1 MNLFSFQKEK
11 EFSPLKWGNN
21 MLKNK
26 MLITLLLFS
35 APLSAA
41 DLELKNI
48 FLSDDSLQY
57 HLILQFNG
65 TPEYLSSEIMNPPSV
80 TVQLPGAHWDR
91 GDFDKKLS
99 AGSLYQ
105 YRLTLQ
111 KKTIGSGMVRL
122 KLFFQT
128 PPDYTITTS
137 NDSSL
142 VISWFKKVSP
152 ASAPEGPGS
161 MSAFSKPVTLHF
173 DSANLTDVIRLMM
186 DDTGLNLVMGEL
198 MDAGQM
204 NSQITLTL
212 TDVPLNTALR
222 TILNING
229 YEYYYA
235 DNIVVI
241 KQIEA
246 SLEGELETRIYNLG
260 FASGDMVQTVLAGV
274 LTNKGSTI
282 PFSTGGGAKAFNDR
296 IEVTDKRYKF
306 DEITRTIRELDK
318 KIPQINIA
326 VKFIET
332 TLKEDET
339 MGINCNLRASIS
351 APGGE
356 YTDTDTDT
364 STITDGIV
372 NFGKMFLGDKTLNA
386 ATLTPPVVSALL
398 ELLATDSD
406 TKLLQEPQVTTFNNF
421 PANIR
426 VGTTIP
432 VLVPQLESSVF
443 GAIPYTYQNQNIDIS
458 MDVLPRINSDGLIS
472 LNVDAVVQAIVGYVG
487 AEQRP
492 IVSTRSTNTNV
503 MVEDGGTLLM
513 GGLIFTSDGE
523 TMNKVPLLGDL
534 PLIKN
539 LFRRKVTVD
548 EQREL
553 LIFITSTIIS

>member
-1 MNLFSFQKEK
+1 
-11 EFSPLKWGNN
+11 
-21 MLKNK
+21 MLKNT
-26 MLITLLLFS
+26 MLIILLLFS

-48 FLSDDSLQY
+48 FLSEDSLQY
-57 HLILQFNG
+57 HLIMQFNG

-105 YRLTLQ
+105 YRLSFQ

-128 PPDYTITTS
+128 PPDYTITTP
-137 NDSSL
+137 NDSAL
-142 VISWFKKVSP
+142 VVSWFKKVSP
-152 ASAPEGPGS
+152 ASAPEGPGPIN
-161 MSAFSKPVTLHF
+161 AFSKPVTLQLN
-173 DSANLTDVIRLMM
+173 SASLTDVIRLLM
-186 DDTGLNLVMGEL
+186 DDTGLNLVMGDL
-198 MDAGQM
+198 MGAGQLDP
-204 NSQITLTL
+204 QITLTL
-212 TDVPLNTALR
+212 TDVPLSSALR
-222 TILNING
+222 TILNVNG

-235 DNIVVI
+235 DDIVVI
-241 KQIEA
+241 KQIEE
-246 SLEGELETRIYNLG
+246 SLAGELETRIYNLE
-260 FASGDMVQTVLAGV
+260 FASGDMVQTALAGI
-274 LTNKGSTI
+274 LTDKGSTI
-282 PFSTGGGAKAFNDR
+282 TFSTGGSTAFKDR
-296 IEVTDKRYKF
+296 IEVTDRRYKF
-306 DEITRTIRELDK
+306 EEITRIIRELDQ

-332 TLKEDET
+332 TLKKDET
-339 MGINCNLRASIS
+339 MGINWNLRASMS
-351 APGGE
+351 APGSE
-356 YTDTDTDT
+356 YADTDTTKSAADF
-364 STITDGIV
+364 V
-372 NFGKMFLGDKTLNA
+372 NFGKLFLGGKTLHA
-386 ATLTPPVVSALL
+386 AALTPPVVSALL
-398 ELLATDSD
+398 ELLAVDSD

-426 VGTTIP
+426 VGTTVP

-443 GAIPYTYQNQNIDIS
+443 GAIPYTYKNQNIDIS

-472 LNVDAVVQAIVGYVG
+472 LKVDAVVQAIVGYVG

-523 TMNKVPLLGDL
+523 TLNKVPLLGDL
-534 PLIKN
+534 PLIKR
-539 LFRRKVTVD
+539 FFSRKVIVE

-553 LIFITSTIIS
+553 LIFITSSIVY

>member
-1 MNLFSFQKEK
+1 
-11 EFSPLKWGNN
+11 

-306 DEITRTIRELDK
+306 DEITRTIRELDQ

-332 TLKEDET
+332 TLKKDET
-339 MGINCNLRASIS
+339 MGINWNLRASMS

-356 YTDTDTDT
+356 YTDTDT
-364 STITDGIV
+364 STITEGIV

-443 GAIPYTYQNQNIDIS
+443 GAIPYTYKNQNIDIS

-472 LNVDAVVQAIVGYVG
+472 LKVDAVVQAIVGYVG

-503 MVEDGGTLLM
+503 MVENGGTLLM

-523 TMNKVPLLGDL
+523 TLNKVPLLGDL
-534 PLIKN
+534 PLIKR
-539 LFRRKVTVD
+539 FFSRKVIVE

-553 LIFITSTIIS
+553 LIFITSSIVY

>member
-1 MNLFSFQKEK
+1 
-11 EFSPLKWGNN
+11 
-21 MLKNK
+21 MLKNT
-26 MLITLLLFS
+26 MLIILLFFS

-41 DLELKNI
+41 DLELKKI

-57 HLILQFNG
+57 HLIMQFNG

-80 TVQLPGAHWDR
+80 TVQLPGAHWDK

-99 AGSLYQ
+99 AGSFYQ

-111 KKTIGSGMVRL
+111 KKTIGKDVVQL

-128 PPDYTITTS
+128 LPDYTITTP

-142 VISWFKKVSP
+142 VVSWFKKVSP
-152 ASAPEGPGS
+152 ASAPEGLGP

-173 DSANLTDVIRLMM
+173 DSANLTDVIRLLM
-186 DDTGLNLVMGEL
+186 DDTGLNLVMGDL
-198 MDAGQM
+198 IGAGQLGP
-204 NSQITLTL
+204 QITLTL
-212 TDVPLNTALR
+212 TDVPLNSALR
-222 TILNING
+222 TILNVNG

-241 KQIEA
+241 KQIDT
-246 SLEGELETRIYNLG
+246 SLEGELETRIYNLE
-260 FASGDMVQTVLAGV
+260 FASGDMVQTALAGV

-282 PFSTGGGAKAFNDR
+282 PFSTGGSTAFKDR
-296 IEVTDKRYKF
+296 IEVTDRRYKF
-306 DEITRTIRELDK
+306 EKITRTIRELDQ

-332 TLKEDET
+332 TLKKDET
-339 MGINCNLRASIS
+339 MGINWNLRASMS
-351 APGGE
+351 APGSE
-356 YTDTDTDT
+356 YADTDTTKSAEDF
-364 STITDGIV
+364 V
-372 NFGKMFLGDKTLNA
+372 NFGKLFLGGKTLHA
-386 ATLTPPVVSALL
+386 AALTPPVVSALL

-406 TKLLQEPQVTTFNNF
+406 TELLQEPQVTTFNNF

-443 GAIPYTYQNQNIDIS
+443 GAIPYTYKNQNIDIS

-472 LNVDAVVQAIVGYVG
+472 LKVDAVVQAIVGYVG

-523 TMNKVPLLGDL
+523 TLNKVPLLGDL
-534 PLIKN
+534 PLIKR
-539 LFRRKVTVD
+539 FFSRKVIVE

-553 LIFITSTIIS
+553 LIFITSSIVY

>member
-1 MNLFSFQKEK
+1 
-11 EFSPLKWGNN
+11 

-306 DEITRTIRELDK
+306 DEITRTIRELDQ

-332 TLKEDET
+332 TLKKDET
-339 MGINCNLRASIS
+339 MGINWNLRASMS

-356 YTDTDTDT
+356 YTDTDT

-458 MDVLPRINSDGLIS
+458 MDVLPRINSDSLIS

-523 TMNKVPLLGDL
+523 TLNKVPLLGDL
-534 PLIKN
+534 PLIKR
-539 LFRRKVTVD
+539 FFSRKVIVE

-553 LIFITSTIIS
+553 LIFITSSIVY

>member
-1 MNLFSFQKEK
+1 
-11 EFSPLKWGNN
+11 
-21 MLKNK
+21 MLKNT
-26 MLITLLLFS
+26 MLIILLLFS

-48 FLSDDSLQY
+48 FLSEDSLQY
-57 HLILQFNG
+57 HLIMQFNG

-105 YRLTLQ
+105 YRLSFQ

-128 PPDYTITTS
+128 PPDYTITMP
-137 NDSSL
+137 NDSAL
-142 VISWFKKVSP
+142 VVSWFKKVSP

-161 MSAFSKPVTLHF
+161 MSAFSKPVTLQLN
-173 DSANLTDVIRLMM
+173 SANLTDVIRLLM
-186 DDTGLNLVMGEL
+186 DDTGLNLVMGDL
-198 MDAGQM
+198 MGANQLGP
-204 NSQITLTL
+204 QITLTL
-212 TDVPLNTALR
+212 TDVPLNSALR
-222 TILNING
+222 TILNVNG

-235 DNIVVI
+235 DDIVVI
-241 KQIEA
+241 KQIDT
-246 SLEGELETRIYNLG
+246 SLEGELETRIYNLE
-260 FASGDMVQTVLAGV
+260 FASGDMVQTALAGV

-282 PFSTGGGAKAFNDR
+282 PFSTGGSTAFKDR
-296 IEVTDKRYKF
+296 IEVTDRRYKF
-306 DEITRTIRELDK
+306 EKITRTIRELDQ

-332 TLKEDET
+332 TLKKDET
-339 MGINCNLRASIS
+339 MGINWNLRASMS
-351 APGGE
+351 APGSE
-356 YTDTDTDT
+356 YADTDTTKSAADF
-364 STITDGIV
+364 V
-372 NFGKMFLGDKTLNA
+372 NFGKLFLGGKTLHA

-398 ELLATDSD
+398 ELLAVDSD

-426 VGTTIP
+426 VGTTVP

-443 GAIPYTYQNQNIDIS
+443 GAIPYTYKNQNIDIS

-472 LNVDAVVQAIVGYVG
+472 LKVDAVVQAIVGYVG

-523 TMNKVPLLGDL
+523 TLNKVPLLGDL
-534 PLIKN
+534 PLIKR
-539 LFRRKVTVD
+539 FFSRKVIVE

-553 LIFITSTIIS
+553 LIFITSSIVY

>member
-1 MNLFSFQKEK
+1 
-11 EFSPLKWGNN
+11 

-186 DDTGLNLVMGEL
+186 DDTGLNLVMGDF
-198 MDAGQM
+198 MSAGDQLGP
-204 NSQITLTL
+204 QITLSL
-212 TDVPLNTALR
+212 TDVPLNSALS

-229 YEYYYA
+229 FEYYYA

-241 KQIEA
+241 KQIAA
-246 SLEGELETRIYNLG
+246 SIEGELETRIYNLG
-260 FASGDMVQTVLAGV
+260 FASGDMVQTVLNGII
-274 LTNKGSTI
+274 TDKGSMI
-282 PFSTGGGAKAFNDR
+282 PFSTGGKGAFNDR
-296 IEVTDKRYKF
+296 IEVTDRRYNF
-306 DEITRTIRELDK
+306 DEITRTIRELDQ

-332 TLKEDET
+332 TLKKDET
-339 MGINCNLRASIS
+339 MGINWNLRASMS

-356 YTDTDTDT
+356 YTDTDT
-364 STITDGIV
+364 STITEGIV

-443 GAIPYTYQNQNIDIS
+443 GAIPYTYKNQNIDIS

-472 LNVDAVVQAIVGYVG
+472 LKVDAVVQAIVGYVG

-503 MVEDGGTLLM
+503 MVENGGTLLM

-523 TMNKVPLLGDL
+523 TLNKVPLLGDL
-534 PLIKN
+534 PLIKR
-539 LFRRKVTVD
+539 FFSRKVIVE

-553 LIFITSTIIS
+553 LIFITSSIVY

>member
-1 MNLFSFQKEK
+1 
-11 EFSPLKWGNN
+11 
-21 MLKNK
+21 MLKNT
-26 MLITLLLFS
+26 MLIILLLFS

-48 FLSDDSLQY
+48 FLSEDSLQY
-57 HLILQFNG
+57 HLIMQFNG

-105 YRLTLQ
+105 YRLSFQ

-128 PPDYTITTS
+128 PPDYTITMP
-137 NDSSL
+137 NDSAL
-142 VISWFKKVSP
+142 VVSWFKKVSP

-161 MSAFSKPVTLHF
+161 MSAFSKPVTLQLN
-173 DSANLTDVIRLMM
+173 SANLTDVIRLLM
-186 DDTGLNLVMGEL
+186 DDTGLNLVMGDL
-198 MDAGQM
+198 MGANQLGP
-204 NSQITLTL
+204 QITLML
-212 TDVPLNTALR
+212 TDVPLNSALR
-222 TILNING
+222 TILNVNG

-235 DNIVVI
+235 DDIVVI
-241 KQIEA
+241 KQIDT
-246 SLEGELETRIYNLG
+246 SLEGELETRIYNLE
-260 FASGDMVQTVLAGV
+260 FASGDMVQTALAGV
-274 LTNKGSTI
+274 LTDKGSTI
-282 PFSTGGGAKAFNDR
+282 PFSTGGSTAFKDR
-296 IEVTDKRYKF
+296 IEVTDRRYKF
-306 DEITRTIRELDK
+306 EEITRIIRELDQ

-332 TLKEDET
+332 TLKKDET
-339 MGINCNLRASIS
+339 MGINWNLRASMS
-351 APGGE
+351 APGSE
-356 YTDTDTDT
+356 YADTDTTKSAEDF
-364 STITDGIV
+364 V
-372 NFGKMFLGDKTLNA
+372 NFGKLFLGGKTLHA
-386 ATLTPPVVSALL
+386 AALTPPVVSALL

-406 TKLLQEPQVTTFNNF
+406 TELLQEPQVTTFNNF

-443 GAIPYTYQNQNIDIS
+443 GAIPYTYKNQNIDIS

-472 LNVDAVVQAIVGYVG
+472 LKVDAVVQAIVGYVG

-523 TMNKVPLLGDL
+523 TLNKVPLLGDL
-534 PLIKN
+534 PLIKR
-539 LFRRKVTVD
+539 FFSRKVIVE

-553 LIFITSTIIS
+553 LIFITSSIVY

>member
-1 MNLFSFQKEK
+1 
-11 EFSPLKWGNN
+11 
-21 MLKNK
+21 MLKNT
-26 MLITLLLFS
+26 MLIILLLFS

-48 FLSDDSLQY
+48 FLSEDSLQY
-57 HLILQFNG
+57 HLIMQFNG

-105 YRLTLQ
+105 YRLSFQ

-128 PPDYTITTS
+128 PPDYTITMP
-137 NDSSL
+137 NDSAL
-142 VISWFKKVSP
+142 VVSWFKKVSP

-161 MSAFSKPVTLHF
+161 MSAFSKPVTLQLN
-173 DSANLTDVIRLMM
+173 SANLTDVIRLLM
-186 DDTGLNLVMGEL
+186 DDTGLNLVMGDL
-198 MDAGQM
+198 IGANQLGP
-204 NSQITLTL
+204 QITLML
-212 TDVPLNTALR
+212 TDVPLNSALR
-222 TILNING
+222 TILNVNG

-235 DNIVVI
+235 DDIVVI
-241 KQIEA
+241 KQIDT
-246 SLEGELETRIYNLG
+246 SLEGELETRIYNLE
-260 FASGDMVQTVLAGV
+260 FASGDMVQTALAGV

-282 PFSTGGGAKAFNDR
+282 PFSTGGSTAFKDR
-296 IEVTDKRYKF
+296 IEVTDRRYKF
-306 DEITRTIRELDK
+306 EKITRTIRELDQ

-332 TLKEDET
+332 TLKKDET
-339 MGINCNLRASIS
+339 MGINWNLRASMS
-351 APGGE
+351 APGSE
-356 YTDTDTDT
+356 YADTDTTKSAEDF
-364 STITDGIV
+364 V
-372 NFGKMFLGDKTLNA
+372 NFGKLFLGGKTLHA
-386 ATLTPPVVSALL
+386 AALTPPVVSALL

-406 TKLLQEPQVTTFNNF
+406 TELLQEPQVTTFNNF

-443 GAIPYTYQNQNIDIS
+443 GAIPYTYKNQNIDIS

-472 LNVDAVVQAIVGYVG
+472 LKVDAVVQAIVGYVG

-523 TMNKVPLLGDL
+523 TLNKVPLLGDL
-534 PLIKN
+534 PLIKR
-539 LFRRKVTVD
+539 FFSRKVIVE

-553 LIFITSTIIS
+553 LIFITSSIVY

>member
-1 MNLFSFQKEK
+1 
-11 EFSPLKWGNN
+11 

-152 ASAPEGPGS
+152 ASAPEGLGS

-306 DEITRTIRELDK
+306 DEITRTIRELDQ

-332 TLKEDET
+332 TLKKDET
-339 MGINCNLRASIS
+339 MGINWNLRASMS
-351 APGGE
+351 APGSE
-356 YTDTDTDT
+356 YADTDTTKSAEDF
-364 STITDGIV
+364 V
-372 NFGKMFLGDKTLNA
+372 NFGKLFLGGKTLHA
-386 ATLTPPVVSALL
+386 AALTPPVVSALL

-406 TKLLQEPQVTTFNNF
+406 TELLQEPQVTTFNNF

-443 GAIPYTYQNQNIDIS
+443 GAIPYTYKNQNIDIS

-472 LNVDAVVQAIVGYVG
+472 LKVDAVVQAIVGYVG

-523 TMNKVPLLGDL
+523 TLNKVPLLGDL
-534 PLIKN
+534 PLIKR
-539 LFRRKVTVD
+539 FFSRKVTVE

-553 LIFITSTIIS
+553 LIFITSSIVY

>member
-57 HLILQFNG
+57 HLIMQFNG

-80 TVQLPGAHWDR
+80 TVQLPGAHWDK

-99 AGSLYQ
+99 AGSFYQ

-111 KKTIGSGMVRL
+111 KKTIGKDVVQL

-128 PPDYTITTS
+128 LPDYTITTP

-142 VISWFKKVSP
+142 VVSWFKKVSP
-152 ASAPEGPGS
+152 ASAPEGLGP

-173 DSANLTDVIRLMM
+173 DSANLTDVIRLLM
-186 DDTGLNLVMGEL
+186 DDTGLNLVMGDL
-198 MDAGQM
+198 IGAGQLGP
-204 NSQITLTL
+204 QITLTL
-212 TDVPLNTALR
+212 TDVPLNSALR
-222 TILNING
+222 TILNVNG

-241 KQIEA
+241 KQIDT
-246 SLEGELETRIYNLG
+246 SLEGELETRIYNLE
-260 FASGDMVQTVLAGV
+260 FASGDMVQTALAGV

-282 PFSTGGGAKAFNDR
+282 PFSTGGSTAFKDR
-296 IEVTDKRYKF
+296 IEVTDRRYKF
-306 DEITRTIRELDK
+306 EEITRTIRELDQ

-332 TLKEDET
+332 TLKKDET
-339 MGINCNLRASIS
+339 MGINWNLRASMS
-351 APGGE
+351 APGSE
-356 YTDTDTDT
+356 YADTDTTKSAADF
-364 STITDGIV
+364 V
-372 NFGKMFLGDKTLNA
+372 NFGKLFLGGKTLHA

-398 ELLATDSD
+398 ELLAVDSD

-426 VGTTIP
+426 VGTTVP

-443 GAIPYTYQNQNIDIS
+443 GAIPYTYKDQNIDIS

-472 LNVDAVVQAIVGYVG
+472 LKVDAVVQAIVGYVG

-503 MVEDGGTLLM
+503 MVKDGGTLLM

-523 TMNKVPLLGDL
+523 TLNKVPLLGDL
-534 PLIKN
+534 PLIKH
-539 LFRRKVTVD
+539 LFRRKVTVE

-553 LIFITSTIIS
+553 LIFITSSIVF

>member
-1 MNLFSFQKEK
+1 
-11 EFSPLKWGNN
+11 

-332 TLKEDET
+332 TLKKDET
-339 MGINCNLRASIS
+339 MGINWNLRASMS
-351 APGGE
+351 APGSE
-356 YTDTDTDT
+356 YADTDTTKSAEDF
-364 STITDGIV
+364 V
-372 NFGKMFLGDKTLNA
+372 NFGKLFLGGKTLHA
-386 ATLTPPVVSALL
+386 AALTPPVVSALL

-406 TKLLQEPQVTTFNNF
+406 TELLQEPQVTTFNNF

-443 GAIPYTYQNQNIDIS
+443 GAIPYTYKNQNIDIS

-472 LNVDAVVQAIVGYVG
+472 LKVDAVVQAIVGYVG

-523 TMNKVPLLGDL
+523 TLNKVPLLGDL
-534 PLIKN
+534 PLIKR
-539 LFRRKVTVD
+539 FFSRKVIVE

-553 LIFITSTIIS
+553 LIFITSSIVF

>member
-1 MNLFSFQKEK
+1 
-11 EFSPLKWGNN
+11 
-21 MLKNK
+21 MLKNT
-26 MLITLLLFS
+26 MLIILLLFS

-48 FLSDDSLQY
+48 FLSEDSLQY
-57 HLILQFNG
+57 HLIMQFNG

-105 YRLTLQ
+105 YRLSFQ

-128 PPDYTITTS
+128 PPDYTITMP
-137 NDSSL
+137 NDSAL
-142 VISWFKKVSP
+142 VVSWFKKVSP

-161 MSAFSKPVTLHF
+161 MSAFSKPVTLQLN
-173 DSANLTDVIRLMM
+173 SANLTDVIRLLM
-186 DDTGLNLVMGEL
+186 DDTGLNLVMGDL
-198 MDAGQM
+198 MGANQLGP
-204 NSQITLTL
+204 QITLML
-212 TDVPLNTALR
+212 TDVPLNSALR
-222 TILNING
+222 TILNVNG

-235 DNIVVI
+235 DDIVVI
-241 KQIEA
+241 KQIDT
-246 SLEGELETRIYNLG
+246 SLEGELETRIYNLE
-260 FASGDMVQTVLAGV
+260 FASGDMVQTALAGV
-274 LTNKGSTI
+274 LTDKGSTI
-282 PFSTGGGAKAFNDR
+282 PFSTGGSTAFKDR
-296 IEVTDKRYKF
+296 IEVTDRRYKF
-306 DEITRTIRELDK
+306 EEITRIIRELDQ

-332 TLKEDET
+332 TLKKDET
-339 MGINCNLRASIS
+339 MGINWNLRASMS
-351 APGGE
+351 APGSE
-356 YTDTDTDT
+356 YADTDTTKSAEDF
-364 STITDGIV
+364 V
-372 NFGKMFLGDKTLNA
+372 NFGKLFLGGKTLHA
-386 ATLTPPVVSALL
+386 AALTPPVVSALL

-406 TKLLQEPQVTTFNNF
+406 TELLQEPQVTTFNNF

-443 GAIPYTYQNQNIDIS
+443 GAIPYTYKNQNIDIS

-472 LNVDAVVQAIVGYVG
+472 LKVDAVVQAIVGYVG

-523 TMNKVPLLGDL
+523 TLNKVPLLGDL
-534 PLIKN
+534 PLIKR
-539 LFRRKVTVD
+539 FFSRKVTVE

-553 LIFITSTIIS
+553 LIFITSSIVY

>member
-1 MNLFSFQKEK
+1 
-11 EFSPLKWGNN
+11 
-21 MLKNK
+21 MLKNT
-26 MLITLLLFS
+26 MLIILLLFS

-48 FLSDDSLQY
+48 FLSEDSLQY
-57 HLILQFNG
+57 HLIMQFNG

-105 YRLTLQ
+105 YRLSFQ

-128 PPDYTITTS
+128 PPDYTITMP
-137 NDSSL
+137 NDSAL
-142 VISWFKKVSP
+142 VVSWFKKVSP

-161 MSAFSKPVTLHF
+161 MSAFSKPVTLQLN
-173 DSANLTDVIRLMM
+173 SANLTDVIRLLM
-186 DDTGLNLVMGEL
+186 DDTGLNLVMGDL
-198 MDAGQM
+198 MGANQLGP
-204 NSQITLTL
+204 QITLSL
-212 TDVPLNTALR
+212 TDVPLNSALS

-229 YEYYYA
+229 FEYYYA

-241 KQIEA
+241 KQIAA
-246 SLEGELETRIYNLG
+246 SIEGELETRIYNLG
-260 FASGDMVQTVLAGV
+260 FASGDMVQTVLNGII
-274 LTNKGSTI
+274 TDKGSMI
-282 PFSTGGGAKAFNDR
+282 PFSTGGKGAFNDR
-296 IEVTDKRYKF
+296 IEVTDRRYNF
-306 DEITRTIRELDK
+306 DEITRTIRELDQ

-332 TLKEDET
+332 TLKKDET
-339 MGINCNLRASIS
+339 MGINWNLRASMS
-351 APGGE
+351 APGSE
-356 YTDTDTDT
+356 YADTDTTKSAEDF
-364 STITDGIV
+364 V
-372 NFGKMFLGDKTLNA
+372 NFGKLFLGGKTLHA
-386 ATLTPPVVSALL
+386 AALTPPVVSALL

-406 TKLLQEPQVTTFNNF
+406 TELLQEPQVTTFNNF

-443 GAIPYTYQNQNIDIS
+443 GAIPYTYKNQNIDIS

-472 LNVDAVVQAIVGYVG
+472 LKVDAVVQAIVGYVG

-523 TMNKVPLLGDL
+523 TLNKVPLLGDL
-534 PLIKN
+534 PLIKR
-539 LFRRKVTVD
+539 FFSRKVIVE

-553 LIFITSTIIS
+553 LIFITSSIVY

>member
-1 MNLFSFQKEK
+1 
-11 EFSPLKWGNN
+11 
-21 MLKNK
+21 
-26 MLITLLLFS
+26 
-35 APLSAA
+35 
-41 DLELKNI
+41 
-48 FLSDDSLQY
+48 
-57 HLILQFNG
+57 
-65 TPEYLSSEIMNPPSV
+65 
-80 TVQLPGAHWDR
+80 
-91 GDFDKKLS
+91 
-99 AGSLYQ
+99 
-105 YRLTLQ
+105 
-111 KKTIGSGMVRL
+111 
-122 KLFFQT
+122 
-128 PPDYTITTS
+128 
-137 NDSSL
+137 
-142 VISWFKKVSP
+142 
-152 ASAPEGPGS
+152 
-161 MSAFSKPVTLHF
+161 
-173 DSANLTDVIRLMM
+173 
-186 DDTGLNLVMGEL
+186 
-198 MDAGQM
+198 
-204 NSQITLTL
+204 
-212 TDVPLNTALR
+212 
-222 TILNING
+222 
-229 YEYYYA
+229 
-235 DNIVVI
+235 
-241 KQIEA
+241 
-246 SLEGELETRIYNLG
+246 
-260 FASGDMVQTVLAGV
+260 
-274 LTNKGSTI
+274 
-282 PFSTGGGAKAFNDR
+282 
-296 IEVTDKRYKF
+296 
-306 DEITRTIRELDK
+306 LDQ

-332 TLKEDET
+332 TLKKDET
-339 MGINCNLRASIS
+339 MGINWNLRASMS

-356 YTDTDTDT
+356 YTDTDT

>member
-1 MNLFSFQKEK
+1 
-11 EFSPLKWGNN
+11 
-21 MLKNK
+21 
-26 MLITLLLFS
+26 MLIILLLFS

-48 FLSDDSLQY
+48 FLSEDSLQY
-57 HLILQFNG
+57 HLIMQFNG

-105 YRLTLQ
+105 YRLSFQ

-128 PPDYTITTS
+128 PPDYTITMP
-137 NDSSL
+137 NDSAL
-142 VISWFKKVSP
+142 VVSWFKKVSP

-161 MSAFSKPVTLHF
+161 MSAFSKPVTLQLN
-173 DSANLTDVIRLMM
+173 SANLTDVIRLLM
-186 DDTGLNLVMGEL
+186 DDTGLNLVMGDL
-198 MDAGQM
+198 MGANQLGP
-204 NSQITLTL
+204 QITLTL
-212 TDVPLNTALR
+212 TDVPLNSALR
-222 TILNING
+222 TILNVNG

-235 DNIVVI
+235 DDIVVI
-241 KQIEA
+241 KQIDT
-246 SLEGELETRIYNLG
+246 SLEGELETRIYNLE
-260 FASGDMVQTVLAGV
+260 FASGDMVQTALAGV
-274 LTNKGSTI
+274 LTDKGSTI
-282 PFSTGGGAKAFNDR
+282 PFSTGGSTAFKDR
-296 IEVTDKRYKF
+296 IEVTDRRYKF
-306 DEITRTIRELDK
+306 EEITRIIRELDQ

-332 TLKEDET
+332 TLKKDET
-339 MGINCNLRASIS
+339 MGINWNLRASMS
-351 APGGE
+351 APGSE
-356 YTDTDTDT
+356 YADTDTTKSAEDF
-364 STITDGIV
+364 V
-372 NFGKMFLGDKTLNA
+372 NFGKLFLGGKTLHA
-386 ATLTPPVVSALL
+386 AALTPPVVSALL

-406 TKLLQEPQVTTFNNF
+406 TELLQEPQVTTFNNF

-443 GAIPYTYQNQNIDIS
+443 GAIPYTYKNQNIDIS

-472 LNVDAVVQAIVGYVG
+472 LKVDAVVQAIVGYVG

-523 TMNKVPLLGDL
+523 TLNKVPLLGDL
-534 PLIKN
+534 PLIKR
-539 LFRRKVTVD
+539 FFSRKVIVE

-553 LIFITSTIIS
+553 LIFITSSIVY

>member
-1 MNLFSFQKEK
+1 
-11 EFSPLKWGNN
+11 
-21 MLKNK
+21 MLKNT
-26 MLITLLLFS
+26 MLIILLLFS

-48 FLSDDSLQY
+48 FLSEDSLQY
-57 HLILQFNG
+57 HLIMQFNG

-105 YRLTLQ
+105 YRLSFQ

-128 PPDYTITTS
+128 PPDYTITMP
-137 NDSSL
+137 NDSAL
-142 VISWFKKVSP
+142 VVSWFKKVSP

-161 MSAFSKPVTLHF
+161 MSAFSKPVTLQLN
-173 DSANLTDVIRLMM
+173 SANLTDVIRLLM
-186 DDTGLNLVMGEL
+186 DDTGLNLVMGDL
-198 MDAGQM
+198 MGANQLGP
-204 NSQITLTL
+204 QITLTL
-212 TDVPLNTALR
+212 TDVPLNSALR
-222 TILNING
+222 TILNVNG

-235 DNIVVI
+235 DDIVVI
-241 KQIEA
+241 KQIDT
-246 SLEGELETRIYNLG
+246 SLEGELETRIYNLE
-260 FASGDMVQTVLAGV
+260 FASGDMVQTALAGV

-282 PFSTGGGAKAFNDR
+282 PFSTGGSTAFKDR
-296 IEVTDKRYKF
+296 IEVTDRRYKF
-306 DEITRTIRELDK
+306 EEITRIIRELDQ

-332 TLKEDET
+332 TLKKDET
-339 MGINCNLRASIS
+339 MGINWNLRASMS
-351 APGGE
+351 APGSE
-356 YTDTDTDT
+356 YADTDTTKSAEDF
-364 STITDGIV
+364 V
-372 NFGKMFLGDKTLNA
+372 NFGKLFLGGKTLHA
-386 ATLTPPVVSALL
+386 AALTPPVVSALL

-406 TKLLQEPQVTTFNNF
+406 TELLQEPQVTTFNNF

-443 GAIPYTYQNQNIDIS
+443 GAIPYTYKNQNIDIS

-472 LNVDAVVQAIVGYVG
+472 LKVDAVVQAIVGYVG

-523 TMNKVPLLGDL
+523 TLNKVPLLGDL
-534 PLIKN
+534 PLIKR
-539 LFRRKVTVD
+539 FFSRKVIVE

-553 LIFITSTIIS
+553 LIFITSSIVY

>member
-1 MNLFSFQKEK
+1 
-11 EFSPLKWGNN
+11 
-21 MLKNK
+21 MLKNT
-26 MLITLLLFS
+26 MLIILLLFS

-48 FLSDDSLQY
+48 FLSEDSLQY
-57 HLILQFNG
+57 HLIMQFNG

-105 YRLTLQ
+105 YRLSFQ

-128 PPDYTITTS
+128 PPDYTITMP
-137 NDSSL
+137 NDSAL
-142 VISWFKKVSP
+142 VVSWFKKVSP

-161 MSAFSKPVTLHF
+161 MSAFSKPVTLQLN
-173 DSANLTDVIRLMM
+173 SANLTDVIRLLM
-186 DDTGLNLVMGEL
+186 DDTGLNLVMGDL
-198 MDAGQM
+198 MGANQLGP
-204 NSQITLTL
+204 QITLTL
-212 TDVPLNTALR
+212 TDVPLNSALR
-222 TILNING
+222 TILNVNG

-235 DNIVVI
+235 DDIVVI
-241 KQIEA
+241 KQIDT
-246 SLEGELETRIYNLG
+246 SLEGELETRIYNLE
-260 FASGDMVQTVLAGV
+260 FASGDMVQTALAGV
-274 LTNKGSTI
+274 LTDKGSTI
-282 PFSTGGGAKAFNDR
+282 PFSTGGSTAFKDR
-296 IEVTDKRYKF
+296 IEVTDRRYKF
-306 DEITRTIRELDK
+306 EEITRIIRELDQ

-332 TLKEDET
+332 TLKKDET
-339 MGINCNLRASIS
+339 MGINWNLRASMS
-351 APGGE
+351 APGSE
-356 YTDTDTDT
+356 YADTDTTKSAEDF
-364 STITDGIV
+364 V
-372 NFGKMFLGDKTLNA
+372 NFGKLFLGGKTLHA
-386 ATLTPPVVSALL
+386 AALTPPVVSALL

-406 TKLLQEPQVTTFNNF
+406 TELLQEPQVTTFNNF

-443 GAIPYTYQNQNIDIS
+443 GAIPYTYKNQNIDIS

-472 LNVDAVVQAIVGYVG
+472 LKVDAVVQAIVGYVG

-523 TMNKVPLLGDL
+523 TLNKVPLLGDL
-534 PLIKN
+534 PLIKR
-539 LFRRKVTVD
+539 FFSRKVIVE

-553 LIFITSTIIS
+553 LIFITSSIVY

>member
-1 MNLFSFQKEK
+1 
-11 EFSPLKWGNN
+11 

-306 DEITRTIRELDK
+306 DEITRTIRELDQ

-332 TLKEDET
+332 TLKKDET
-339 MGINCNLRASIS
+339 MGINWNLRASMS

-356 YTDTDTDT
+356 YTDTDT
-364 STITDGIV
+364 STITEGIV

-443 GAIPYTYQNQNIDIS
+443 GAIPYTYKNQNIDIS

-472 LNVDAVVQAIVGYVG
+472 LKVDAVVQAIVGYVG

-523 TMNKVPLLGDL
+523 TLNKVPLLGDL
-534 PLIKN
+534 PLIKR
-539 LFRRKVTVD
+539 FFSRKVIVE

-553 LIFITSTIIS
+553 LIFITSSIVY

>member
-1 MNLFSFQKEK
+1 
-11 EFSPLKWGNN
+11 

-57 HLILQFNG
+57 HLIMQFNG

-99 AGSLYQ
+99 AGSFYQ

-111 KKTIGSGMVRL
+111 KKTIGKDVVQL

-128 PPDYTITTS
+128 LPDYTITTP

-142 VISWFKKVSP
+142 VVSWFKKVSP
-152 ASAPEGPGS
+152 ASAPEGLGP

-173 DSANLTDVIRLMM
+173 DSANLTDVIRLLM
-186 DDTGLNLVMGEL
+186 DDTGLNLVMGDL
-198 MDAGQM
+198 IGAGQLGP
-204 NSQITLTL
+204 QITLTL
-212 TDVPLNTALR
+212 TDVPLNSALR
-222 TILNING
+222 TILNVNG

-241 KQIEA
+241 KQIDT
-246 SLEGELETRIYNLG
+246 SLEGELETRIYNLE
-260 FASGDMVQTVLAGV
+260 FASGDMVQTALAGV

-282 PFSTGGGAKAFNDR
+282 PFSTGGSTAFKDR
-296 IEVTDKRYKF
+296 IEVTDRRYKF
-306 DEITRTIRELDK
+306 EEITRTIRELDQ

-332 TLKEDET
+332 TLKKDET
-339 MGINCNLRASIS
+339 MGINWNLRASMS
-351 APGGE
+351 APGSE
-356 YTDTDTDT
+356 YADTDTTKSAADF
-364 STITDGIV
+364 V
-372 NFGKMFLGDKTLNA
+372 NFGKLFLGGKTLHA

-398 ELLATDSD
+398 ELLAVDSD

-426 VGTTIP
+426 VGTTVP

-443 GAIPYTYQNQNIDIS
+443 GAIPYTYKDQNIDIS

-472 LNVDAVVQAIVGYVG
+472 LKVDAVVQAIVGYVG

-503 MVEDGGTLLM
+503 MVKDGGTLLM

-523 TMNKVPLLGDL
+523 TLNKVPLLGDL
-534 PLIKN
+534 PLIKH
-539 LFRRKVTVD
+539 LFRRKVTVE

-553 LIFITSTIIS
+553 LIFITSSIVF

>member
-1 MNLFSFQKEK
+1 
-11 EFSPLKWGNN
+11 

-306 DEITRTIRELDK
+306 DEITRTIRELDQ

-332 TLKEDET
+332 TLKKDET
-339 MGINCNLRASIS
+339 MGINWNLRASMS
-351 APGGE
+351 APGSE
-356 YTDTDTDT
+356 YADTDTTKSAEDF
-364 STITDGIV
+364 V
-372 NFGKMFLGDKTLNA
+372 NFGKLFLGGKTLHA
-386 ATLTPPVVSALL
+386 AALTPPVVSALL

-406 TKLLQEPQVTTFNNF
+406 TELLQEPQVTTFNNF

-443 GAIPYTYQNQNIDIS
+443 GAIPYTYKNQNIDIS

-472 LNVDAVVQAIVGYVG
+472 LKVDAVVQAIVGYVG

-523 TMNKVPLLGDL
+523 TLNKVPLLGDL
-534 PLIKN
+534 PLIKR
-539 LFRRKVTVD
+539 FFSRKVIVE

-553 LIFITSTIIS
+553 LIFITSSIVY

>member
-1 MNLFSFQKEK
+1 
-11 EFSPLKWGNN
+11 

-241 KQIEA
+241 KRIET
-246 SLEGELETRIYNLG
+246 SLEGELETRIYNLE
-260 FASGDMVQTVLAGV
+260 FASGDMVQTALAGV

-282 PFSTGGGAKAFNDR
+282 PFSTGGSTAFKDR
-296 IEVTDKRYKF
+296 IEVTDRRYKF
-306 DEITRTIRELDK
+306 EKITRTIRELDQ

-332 TLKEDET
+332 TLKKDET
-339 MGINCNLRASIS
+339 MGINWNLRASMS

-356 YTDTDTDT
+356 YTDTDT

-458 MDVLPRINSDGLIS
+458 MDVLPRINSDSLIS

-523 TMNKVPLLGDL
+523 TLNKVPLLGDL
-534 PLIKN
+534 PFIKR
-539 LFRRKVTVD
+539 FFSRKVTVE

-553 LIFITSTIIS
+553 LIFITSSIVY

>member
-1 MNLFSFQKEK
+1 
-11 EFSPLKWGNN
+11 
-21 MLKNK
+21 
-26 MLITLLLFS
+26 MLIILLLFS

-48 FLSDDSLQY
+48 FLSEDSLQY

-105 YRLTLQ
+105 YRLSFQ

-128 PPDYTITTS
+128 PPDYTITMP
-137 NDSSL
+137 NDSAL
-142 VISWFKKVSP
+142 VVSWFKKVSP

-161 MSAFSKPVTLHF
+161 MSAFSKPVTLQLN
-173 DSANLTDVIRLMM
+173 SANLTDVIRLLM
-186 DDTGLNLVMGEL
+186 DDTGLNLVMGDL
-198 MDAGQM
+198 MGANQLGP
-204 NSQITLTL
+204 QITLML
-212 TDVPLNTALR
+212 TDVPLNSALR
-222 TILNING
+222 TILNVNG

-235 DNIVVI
+235 DDIVVI
-241 KQIEA
+241 KQIDT
-246 SLEGELETRIYNLG
+246 SLEGELETRIYNLE
-260 FASGDMVQTVLAGV
+260 FASGDMVQTALAGV
-274 LTNKGSTI
+274 LTDKGSTI
-282 PFSTGGGAKAFNDR
+282 PFSTGGSTAFKDR
-296 IEVTDKRYKF
+296 IEVTDRRYKF
-306 DEITRTIRELDK
+306 EEITRIIRELDQ

-332 TLKEDET
+332 TLKKDET
-339 MGINCNLRASIS
+339 MGINWNLRASMS
-351 APGGE
+351 APGSE
-356 YTDTDTDT
+356 YADTDTTKSAEDF
-364 STITDGIV
+364 V
-372 NFGKMFLGDKTLNA
+372 NFGKLFLGGKTLHA
-386 ATLTPPVVSALL
+386 AALTPPVVSALL

-406 TKLLQEPQVTTFNNF
+406 TELLQEPQVTTFNNF

-443 GAIPYTYQNQNIDIS
+443 GAIPYTYKNQNIDIS

-472 LNVDAVVQAIVGYVG
+472 LKVDAVVQAIVGYVG

-523 TMNKVPLLGDL
+523 TLNKVPLLGDL
-534 PLIKN
+534 PLIKR
-539 LFRRKVTVD
+539 FFSRKVIVE

-553 LIFITSTIIS
+553 LIFITSSIVY

>member
-1 MNLFSFQKEK
+1 
-11 EFSPLKWGNN
+11 
-21 MLKNK
+21 MLKNT
-26 MLITLLLFS
+26 MLIILLLFS

-48 FLSDDSLQY
+48 FLSEDSLQY
-57 HLILQFNG
+57 HLIMQFNG

-105 YRLTLQ
+105 YRLSFQ

-128 PPDYTITTS
+128 PPDYTITMP
-137 NDSSL
+137 NDSAL
-142 VISWFKKVSP
+142 VVSWFKKVSP

-161 MSAFSKPVTLHF
+161 MSAFSKPVTLQLN
-173 DSANLTDVIRLMM
+173 SANLTDVIRLLM
-186 DDTGLNLVMGEL
+186 DDTGLNLVMGDL
-198 MDAGQM
+198 IGAGQLGP
-204 NSQITLTL
+204 QITLTL
-212 TDVPLNTALR
+212 TDVPLNSALR
-222 TILNING
+222 TILNVNG

-235 DNIVVI
+235 DDIVVI
-241 KQIEA
+241 KQINT
-246 SLEGELETRIYNLG
+246 SLEGELETRIYNLE
-260 FASGDMVQTVLAGV
+260 FASGDMVQTALAGV

-282 PFSTGGGAKAFNDR
+282 PFSTGGSTAFKDR
-296 IEVTDKRYKF
+296 IEVTDRRYKF
-306 DEITRTIRELDK
+306 EKITRTIRELDQ

-332 TLKEDET
+332 TLKKDET
-339 MGINCNLRASIS
+339 MGINWNLRASMS
-351 APGGE
+351 APGSE
-356 YTDTDTDT
+356 YADTDTTKSAADF
-364 STITDGIV
+364 V
-372 NFGKMFLGDKTLNA
+372 NFGKLFLGGKTLHA
-386 ATLTPPVVSALL
+386 AALTPPVVSALL

-406 TKLLQEPQVTTFNNF
+406 TELLQEPQVTTFNNF

-443 GAIPYTYQNQNIDIS
+443 GAIPYTYKNQNIDIS

-472 LNVDAVVQAIVGYVG
+472 LKVDAVVQAIVGYVG

-523 TMNKVPLLGDL
+523 TLNKVPLLGDL
-534 PLIKN
+534 PLIKR
-539 LFRRKVTVD
+539 FFSRKVIVE

-553 LIFITSTIIS
+553 LIFITSSIVY

>member
-1 MNLFSFQKEK
+1 
-11 EFSPLKWGNN
+11 
-21 MLKNK
+21 MLKNT
-26 MLITLLLFS
+26 MLIILLFFS

-41 DLELKNI
+41 DLELKKI

-57 HLILQFNG
+57 HLIMQFNG

-105 YRLTLQ
+105 YRLSFQ
-111 KKTIGSGMVRL
+111 KKTIGSGTVRL

-128 PPDYTITTS
+128 PPDYTITMS
-137 NDSSL
+137 NDSAL
-142 VISWFKKVSP
+142 VVSWLKKVSP
-152 ASAPEGPGS
+152 ASAPKGPGPIN
-161 MSAFSKPVTLHF
+161 AFSKPVTLQLN
-173 DSANLTDVIRLMM
+173 SANLTDVIRLLM
-186 DDTGLNLVMGEL
+186 DDTGLNLVMGDL
-198 MDAGQM
+198 MGANQLGP
-204 NSQITLTL
+204 QITLTL
-212 TDVPLNTALR
+212 TDVPLNSALR
-222 TILNING
+222 TILNVNG

-235 DNIVVI
+235 DDIVVI
-241 KQIEA
+241 KQIET
-246 SLEGELETRIYNLG
+246 SLEGELETRIYNLE
-260 FASGDMVQTVLAGV
+260 FASGDMIQTALAGV

-282 PFSTGGGAKAFNDR
+282 PFSTGGSTAFKDR
-296 IEVTDKRYKF
+296 IEVTDRRYKF
-306 DEITRTIRELDK
+306 EEITRTIRELDQ

-332 TLKEDET
+332 TLKKDET
-339 MGINCNLRASIS
+339 MGINWNLRASMS
-351 APGGE
+351 APGSE
-356 YTDTDTDT
+356 YADTDTNKSAVDF
-364 STITDGIV
+364 V
-372 NFGKMFLGDKTLNA
+372 NFGKLFLGGKTLHT

-443 GAIPYTYQNQNIDIS
+443 GAIPYTYKDQNIDIS

-472 LNVDAVVQAIVGYVG
+472 LKVDAVVQAIVGYVG

-503 MVEDGGTLLM
+503 MVKDGGTLLM

-523 TMNKVPLLGDL
+523 TLNKVPLLGDL
-534 PLIKN
+534 PLIKR
-539 LFRRKVTVD
+539 FFSRKVTVE

-553 LIFITSTIIS
+553 LIFITSSIVY

>member
-1 MNLFSFQKEK
+1 
-11 EFSPLKWGNN
+11 
-21 MLKNK
+21 MLKNT
-26 MLITLLLFS
+26 MLIILLLFS

-48 FLSDDSLQY
+48 FLSEDSLQY
-57 HLILQFNG
+57 HLIMQFNG

-105 YRLTLQ
+105 YRLSFQ

-128 PPDYTITTS
+128 PPDYTITTP
-137 NDSSL
+137 NDSAL
-142 VISWFKKVSP
+142 VVSWFKKVSP

-161 MSAFSKPVTLHF
+161 MSAFSKPVTLQLN
-173 DSANLTDVIRLMM
+173 SASLTDVIRLLM
-186 DDTGLNLVMGEL
+186 DDTGLNLVMGDL
-198 MDAGQM
+198 MGAGQLDP
-204 NSQITLTL
+204 QITLTL
-212 TDVPLNTALR
+212 TDVPLSSALR
-222 TILNING
+222 TILNVNG

-235 DNIVVI
+235 DDIVVI
-241 KQIEA
+241 KQIEE
-246 SLEGELETRIYNLG
+246 SLAGELETRIYNLE
-260 FASGDMVQTVLAGV
+260 FASGDMVQTALAGI
-274 LTNKGSTI
+274 LTDKGSTI
-282 PFSTGGGAKAFNDR
+282 TFSTGGSTAFKDR
-296 IEVTDKRYKF
+296 IEVTDRRYRF
-306 DEITRTIRELDK
+306 EEITRIIRELDQ

-332 TLKEDET
+332 TLKKDET
-339 MGINCNLRASIS
+339 MGINWNLRASMS
-351 APGGE
+351 APGSE
-356 YTDTDTDT
+356 YADTDTTKSAADF
-364 STITDGIV
+364 V
-372 NFGKMFLGDKTLNA
+372 NFGKLFLGGKTLHA
-386 ATLTPPVVSALL
+386 AALTPPVVSALL
-398 ELLATDSD
+398 ELLAVDSD

-426 VGTTIP
+426 VGTTVP

-443 GAIPYTYQNQNIDIS
+443 GAIPYTYKNQNIDIS

-472 LNVDAVVQAIVGYVG
+472 LKVDAVVQAIVGYVG

-523 TMNKVPLLGDL
+523 TLNKVPLLGDL
-534 PLIKN
+534 PLIKR
-539 LFRRKVTVD
+539 FFSRKVIVE

-553 LIFITSTIIS
+553 LIFITSSIVY

>member
-1 MNLFSFQKEK
+1 
-11 EFSPLKWGNN
+11 
-21 MLKNK
+21 MLKNT
-26 MLITLLLFS
+26 MLIILLLFS

-48 FLSDDSLQY
+48 FLSEDSLQY
-57 HLILQFNG
+57 HLIMQFNG

-105 YRLTLQ
+105 YRLSFQ

-128 PPDYTITTS
+128 PPDYTITMP
-137 NDSSL
+137 NDSAL
-142 VISWFKKVSP
+142 VVSWFKKVSP

-161 MSAFSKPVTLHF
+161 MSAFSKPVTLQLN
-173 DSANLTDVIRLMM
+173 SANLTDVIRLLM
-186 DDTGLNLVMGEL
+186 DDTGLNLVMGDL
-198 MDAGQM
+198 IGANQLGP
-204 NSQITLTL
+204 QITLML
-212 TDVPLNTALR
+212 TDVPLNSALR
-222 TILNING
+222 TILNVNG

-235 DNIVVI
+235 DDIVVI
-241 KQIEA
+241 KQIDT
-246 SLEGELETRIYNLG
+246 SLEGELETRIYNLE
-260 FASGDMVQTVLAGV
+260 FASGDMVQTALAGV
-274 LTNKGSTI
+274 LTDKGSTI
-282 PFSTGGGAKAFNDR
+282 PFSTGGSTAFKDR
-296 IEVTDKRYKF
+296 IEVTDRRYKF
-306 DEITRTIRELDK
+306 EEITRIIRELDQ

-332 TLKEDET
+332 TLKKDET
-339 MGINCNLRASIS
+339 MGINWNLRASMS
-351 APGGE
+351 APGSE
-356 YTDTDTDT
+356 YADTDTTKSAEDF
-364 STITDGIV
+364 V
-372 NFGKMFLGDKTLNA
+372 NFGKLFLGGKTLHA
-386 ATLTPPVVSALL
+386 AALTPPVVSALL

-406 TKLLQEPQVTTFNNF
+406 TELLQEPQVTTFNNF

-443 GAIPYTYQNQNIDIS
+443 GAIPYTYKNQNIDIS

-472 LNVDAVVQAIVGYVG
+472 LKVDAVVQAIVGYVG

-523 TMNKVPLLGDL
+523 TLNKVPLLGDL
-534 PLIKN
+534 PLIKR
-539 LFRRKVTVD
+539 FFSRKVIVE

-553 LIFITSTIIS
+553 LIFITSSIVY

>member
-1 MNLFSFQKEK
+1 
-11 EFSPLKWGNN
+11 
-21 MLKNK
+21 MLKNT
-26 MLITLLLFS
+26 MLIILLLFS

-48 FLSDDSLQY
+48 FLSEDSLQY
-57 HLILQFNG
+57 HLIMQFNG

-105 YRLTLQ
+105 YRLSFQ

-128 PPDYTITTS
+128 PPDYTITMP
-137 NDSSL
+137 NDSAL
-142 VISWFKKVSP
+142 VVSWFKKVSP

-161 MSAFSKPVTLHF
+161 MSAFSKPVTLQLN
-173 DSANLTDVIRLMM
+173 SANLTDVIRLLM
-186 DDTGLNLVMGEL
+186 DDTGLNLVMGDL
-198 MDAGQM
+198 MGANQLGP
-204 NSQITLTL
+204 QITLTL
-212 TDVPLNTALR
+212 TDVPLNSALR
-222 TILNING
+222 TILNVNG

-235 DNIVVI
+235 DDIVVI
-241 KQIEA
+241 KQIDT
-246 SLEGELETRIYNLG
+246 SLEGELETRIYNLE
-260 FASGDMVQTVLAGV
+260 FASGDMVQTALAGI
-274 LTNKGSTI
+274 LTDKGSTI
-282 PFSTGGGAKAFNDR
+282 TFSTGGSTAFKDR
-296 IEVTDKRYKF
+296 IEVTDRRYRF
-306 DEITRTIRELDK
+306 EEITRIIRELDQ

-332 TLKEDET
+332 TLKKDET
-339 MGINCNLRASIS
+339 MGINWNLRASMS
-351 APGGE
+351 APGSE
-356 YTDTDTDT
+356 YADTDTT
-364 STITDGIV
+364 KSAENFV
-372 NFGKMFLGDKTLNA
+372 NFGKLFLGGKTLHA

-398 ELLATDSD
+398 ELLAVDSD

-426 VGTTIP
+426 VGTTVP

-443 GAIPYTYQNQNIDIS
+443 GAIPYTYKDQNIDIS

-472 LNVDAVVQAIVGYVG
+472 LKVDAVVQAIVGYVG

-523 TMNKVPLLGDL
+523 TLNKVPLLGDL
-534 PLIKN
+534 PLIKR
-539 LFRRKVTVD
+539 FFSRKVIVE

-553 LIFITSTIIS
+553 LIFITSSIVY

>member
-1 MNLFSFQKEK
+1 
-11 EFSPLKWGNN
+11 

-260 FASGDMVQTVLAGV
+260 FASGDMVQTVLNGII
-274 LTNKGSTI
+274 TDKGSMI
-282 PFSTGGGAKAFNDR
+282 PFSTGGKGAFNDR
-296 IEVTDKRYKF
+296 IEVTDRRYNF
-306 DEITRTIRELDK
+306 DEITRTIRELDQ

-332 TLKEDET
+332 TLKKDET
-339 MGINCNLRASIS
+339 MGINWNLRASMS

-356 YTDTDTDT
+356 YTDTDT
-364 STITDGIV
+364 STITEGIV

-426 VGTTIP
+426 VGTTVP

-443 GAIPYTYQNQNIDIS
+443 GAIPYTYKDQNIDIS

-472 LNVDAVVQAIVGYVG
+472 LKVDAVVQAIVGYVG

-503 MVEDGGTLLM
+503 MVKDGGTLLM

-523 TMNKVPLLGDL
+523 TLNKVPLLGDL
-534 PLIKN
+534 PLIKH
-539 LFRRKVTVD
+539 LFRRKVTVE

-553 LIFITSTIIS
+553 LIFITSSIVF

>member
-1 MNLFSFQKEK
+1 
-11 EFSPLKWGNN
+11 
-21 MLKNK
+21 MLKNT
-26 MLITLLLFS
+26 MLIILLLFS

-48 FLSDDSLQY
+48 FLSEDSLQY
-57 HLILQFNG
+57 HLIMQFNG

-105 YRLTLQ
+105 YRLSFQ

-128 PPDYTITTS
+128 PPDYTITMP
-137 NDSSL
+137 NDSAL
-142 VISWFKKVSP
+142 VVSWFKKVSP
-152 ASAPEGPGS
+152 ASAPEGPGPIN
-161 MSAFSKPVTLHF
+161 AFSKPVTLQLN
-173 DSANLTDVIRLMM
+173 SASLTDVIRLLM
-186 DDTGLNLVMGEL
+186 DDTGLNLVMGDL
-198 MDAGQM
+198 MGAGQLDP
-204 NSQITLTL
+204 QITLTL
-212 TDVPLNTALR
+212 TDVPLSSALR
-222 TILNING
+222 TILNVNG

-235 DNIVVI
+235 DDIVVI
-241 KQIEA
+241 KQIDT
-246 SLEGELETRIYNLG
+246 SLEGELETRIYNLE
-260 FASGDMVQTVLAGV
+260 FASGDMVQTALAGI
-274 LTNKGSTI
+274 LTDKGSTI
-282 PFSTGGGAKAFNDR
+282 TFSTGGSTAFKDR
-296 IEVTDKRYKF
+296 IEVTDRRYKF
-306 DEITRTIRELDK
+306 EEITRIIRELDQ

-332 TLKEDET
+332 TLKKDET
-339 MGINCNLRASIS
+339 MGINWNLRASMS
-351 APGGE
+351 APGSE
-356 YTDTDTDT
+356 YADTDTT
-364 STITDGIV
+364 KSAENFV
-372 NFGKMFLGDKTLNA
+372 NFGKLFLGGKTLHA

-398 ELLATDSD
+398 ELLAVDSD

-426 VGTTIP
+426 VGTTVP

-443 GAIPYTYQNQNIDIS
+443 GAIPYTYKDQNIDIS

-472 LNVDAVVQAIVGYVG
+472 LKVDAVVQAIVGYVG

-523 TMNKVPLLGDL
+523 TLNKVPLLGDL
-534 PLIKN
+534 PLIKR
-539 LFRRKVTVD
+539 FFSRKVIVE

-553 LIFITSTIIS
+553 LIFITSSIVY

>member
-1 MNLFSFQKEK
+1 
-11 EFSPLKWGNN
+11 
-21 MLKNK
+21 MLKNT
-26 MLITLLLFS
+26 MLIILLLFS

-48 FLSDDSLQY
+48 FLSEDSLQY

-105 YRLTLQ
+105 YRLSFQ

-128 PPDYTITTS
+128 PPDYTITMP
-137 NDSSL
+137 NDSAL
-142 VISWFKKVSP
+142 VVSWFKKVSP

-161 MSAFSKPVTLHF
+161 MSAFSKPVTLQLN
-173 DSANLTDVIRLMM
+173 SANLTDVIRLLM
-186 DDTGLNLVMGEL
+186 DDTGLNLVMGDL
-198 MDAGQM
+198 MGANQLGP
-204 NSQITLTL
+204 QITLTL
-212 TDVPLNTALR
+212 TDVPLNSALR
-222 TILNING
+222 TILNVNG

-235 DNIVVI
+235 DDIVVI
-241 KQIEA
+241 KQIDT
-246 SLEGELETRIYNLG
+246 SLEGELETRIYNLE
-260 FASGDMVQTVLAGV
+260 FASGDMVQTALAGV
-274 LTNKGSTI
+274 LTDKGSTI
-282 PFSTGGGAKAFNDR
+282 PFSTGGSTAFKDR
-296 IEVTDKRYKF
+296 IEVTDRRYKF
-306 DEITRTIRELDK
+306 EEITRIIRELDQ

-332 TLKEDET
+332 TLKKDET
-339 MGINCNLRASIS
+339 MGINWNLRASMS

-356 YTDTDTDT
+356 YTDTDT

-458 MDVLPRINSDGLIS
+458 MDVLPRINSDSLIS

-523 TMNKVPLLGDL
+523 TLNKVPLLGDL
-534 PLIKN
+534 PLIKR
-539 LFRRKVTVD
+539 FFSRKVTVE

-553 LIFITSTIIS
+553 LIFITSSIVY

>member
-1 MNLFSFQKEK
+1 
-11 EFSPLKWGNN
+11 
-21 MLKNK
+21 MLKNT
-26 MLITLLLFS
+26 MLIILLLFS

-48 FLSDDSLQY
+48 FLSEDSLQY
-57 HLILQFNG
+57 HLIMQFNG

-105 YRLTLQ
+105 YRLSFQ

-128 PPDYTITTS
+128 PPDYTITTP
-137 NDSSL
+137 NDSAL
-142 VISWFKKVSP
+142 VVSWFKKVSP

-161 MSAFSKPVTLHF
+161 MSAFSKPVTLQLN
-173 DSANLTDVIRLMM
+173 SANLTDVIRLLM
-186 DDTGLNLVMGEL
+186 DDTGLNLVMGDL
-198 MDAGQM
+198 MGANQLGP
-204 NSQITLTL
+204 QITLTL
-212 TDVPLNTALR
+212 TDVPLNSALR
-222 TILNING
+222 TILNVNG

-235 DNIVVI
+235 DDIVVI
-241 KQIEA
+241 KQIDT
-246 SLEGELETRIYNLG
+246 SLEGELETRIYNLE
-260 FASGDMVQTVLAGV
+260 FASGDMVQTALAGI
-274 LTNKGSTI
+274 LTDKGSTI
-282 PFSTGGGAKAFNDR
+282 TFSTGGSTAFKDR
-296 IEVTDKRYKF
+296 IEVTDRRYRF
-306 DEITRTIRELDK
+306 EEITRIIRELDQ

-332 TLKEDET
+332 TLKKDET
-339 MGINCNLRASIS
+339 MGINWNLRASMS
-351 APGGE
+351 APGSE
-356 YTDTDTDT
+356 YADTDTT
-364 STITDGIV
+364 KSAENFV
-372 NFGKMFLGDKTLNA
+372 NFGKLFLGGKTLHA

-398 ELLATDSD
+398 ELLAVDSD

-426 VGTTIP
+426 VGTTVP

-443 GAIPYTYQNQNIDIS
+443 GAIPYTYKDQNIDIS

-472 LNVDAVVQAIVGYVG
+472 LKVDAVVQAIVGYVG

-523 TMNKVPLLGDL
+523 TLNKVPLLGDL
-534 PLIKN
+534 PLIKR
-539 LFRRKVTVD
+539 FFSRKVIVE

-553 LIFITSTIIS
+553 LIFITSSIVY

>member
-1 MNLFSFQKEK
+1 
-11 EFSPLKWGNN
+11 
-21 MLKNK
+21 MLKNT
-26 MLITLLLFS
+26 MLIILLLFS

-48 FLSDDSLQY
+48 FLSEDSLQY
-57 HLILQFNG
+57 HLIMQFNG

-105 YRLTLQ
+105 YRLSFQ

-128 PPDYTITTS
+128 PPDYTITMP
-137 NDSSL
+137 NDSAL
-142 VISWFKKVSP
+142 VVSWFKKVSP

-161 MSAFSKPVTLHF
+161 MSAFSKPVTLQLN
-173 DSANLTDVIRLMM
+173 SANLTDVIRLLM
-186 DDTGLNLVMGEL
+186 DDTGLNLVMGDL
-198 MDAGQM
+198 MGANQLGP
-204 NSQITLTL
+204 QITLSL
-212 TDVPLNTALR
+212 TDVPLNSALS

-229 YEYYYA
+229 FEYYYA

-241 KQIEA
+241 KQIAA
-246 SLEGELETRIYNLG
+246 SIEGELETRIYNLG
-260 FASGDMVQTVLAGV
+260 FASGDMVQTVLNGII
-274 LTNKGSTI
+274 TDKGSMI
-282 PFSTGGGAKAFNDR
+282 PFSTGGKGAFNDR
-296 IEVTDKRYKF
+296 IEVTDRRYNFEK
-306 DEITRTIRELDK
+306 ITRTIRELDQ

-332 TLKEDET
+332 TLKKDET
-339 MGINCNLRASIS
+339 MGINWNLRASMS

-356 YTDTDTDT
+356 YTDTDT
-364 STITDGIV
+364 STITEGIV

-426 VGTTIP
+426 VGTTVP

-443 GAIPYTYQNQNIDIS
+443 GAIPYTYKDQNIDIS

-472 LNVDAVVQAIVGYVG
+472 LKVDAVVQAIVGYVG

-503 MVEDGGTLLM
+503 MVKDGGTLLM

-523 TMNKVPLLGDL
+523 TLNKVPLLGDL
-534 PLIKN
+534 PLIKR
-539 LFRRKVTVD
+539 FFSRKVTVE

-553 LIFITSTIIS
+553 LIFITSSIVY

>member
-1 MNLFSFQKEK
+1 
-11 EFSPLKWGNN
+11 
-21 MLKNK
+21 MLKNT
-26 MLITLLLFS
+26 MLIILLLFS

-48 FLSDDSLQY
+48 FLSEDSLQY
-57 HLILQFNG
+57 HLIMQFNG

-105 YRLTLQ
+105 YRLSFQ

-128 PPDYTITTS
+128 PPDYTITMP
-137 NDSSL
+137 NDSAL
-142 VISWFKKVSP
+142 VVSWFKKVSP

-161 MSAFSKPVTLHF
+161 MSAFSKPVTLQLN
-173 DSANLTDVIRLMM
+173 SANLTDVIRLLM
-186 DDTGLNLVMGEL
+186 DDTGLNLVMGDL
-198 MDAGQM
+198 MGANQLGP
-204 NSQITLTL
+204 QITLTL
-212 TDVPLNTALR
+212 TDVPLNSALR
-222 TILNING
+222 TILNVNG

-235 DNIVVI
+235 DDIVVI
-241 KQIEA
+241 KQINT
-246 SLEGELETRIYNLG
+246 SLEGELETRIYNLE
-260 FASGDMVQTVLAGV
+260 FASGDMVQTALAGV
-274 LTNKGSTI
+274 LTDKGSTI
-282 PFSTGGGAKAFNDR
+282 PFSTGGSTAFKDR
-296 IEVTDKRYKF
+296 IEVTDRRYKF
-306 DEITRTIRELDK
+306 EKITRTIRELDQ

-332 TLKEDET
+332 TLKKDET
-339 MGINCNLRASIS
+339 MGINWNLRASMS
-351 APGGE
+351 APGSE
-356 YTDTDTDT
+356 YADTDTTKSAEDF
-364 STITDGIV
+364 V
-372 NFGKMFLGDKTLNA
+372 NFGKLFLGGKTLHA
-386 ATLTPPVVSALL
+386 AALTPPVVSALL

-406 TKLLQEPQVTTFNNF
+406 TELLQEPQVTTFNNF

-443 GAIPYTYQNQNIDIS
+443 GAIPYTYKNQNIDIS

-472 LNVDAVVQAIVGYVG
+472 LKVDAVVQAIVGYVG

-523 TMNKVPLLGDL
+523 TLNKVPLLGDL
-534 PLIKN
+534 PLIKR
-539 LFRRKVTVD
+539 FFSRKVIVE

-553 LIFITSTIIS
+553 LIFITSSIVY

>member
-1 MNLFSFQKEK
+1 
-11 EFSPLKWGNN
+11 

-186 DDTGLNLVMGEL
+186 DDTGLNLVMGDL
-198 MDAGQM
+198 MGANQLGP
-204 NSQITLTL
+204 QITLSL
-212 TDVPLNTALR
+212 TDVPLNSALS

-229 YEYYYA
+229 FEYYYA

-241 KQIEA
+241 KQIAA
-246 SLEGELETRIYNLG
+246 SIEGELETRIYNLG
-260 FASGDMVQTVLAGV
+260 FASGDMVQTVLNGII
-274 LTNKGSTI
+274 TDKGSMI
-282 PFSTGGGAKAFNDR
+282 PFSTGGKGAFNDR
-296 IEVTDKRYKF
+296 IEVTDRRYNF
-306 DEITRTIRELDK
+306 DEITRTIRELDQ

-332 TLKEDET
+332 TLKKDET
-339 MGINCNLRASIS
+339 MGINWNLRASMS

-356 YTDTDTDT
+356 YTDTDT

-458 MDVLPRINSDGLIS
+458 MDVLPRINSDSLIS